1 MLSTAM
7 TDGEHS
13 PDDQEMAT
21 VSSNKDTL
29 DVQQICVE
37 AKETALKA
45 QSQLDQ
51 KKEPVETLA
60 DLNLLLNT
68 HYRVINQFLANEA
81 QLKVEFY
88 KIVFKQTADKLLQ
101 EKQL

>member
-1 MLSTAM
+1 MLLTAM
-7 TDGEHS
+7 TDGERS

-45 QSQLDQ
+45 QS
-51 KKEPVETLA
+51 
-60 DLNLLLNT
+60 
-68 HYRVINQFLANEA
+68 
-81 QLKVEFY
+81 
-88 KIVFKQTADKLLQ
+88 
-101 EKQL
+101 